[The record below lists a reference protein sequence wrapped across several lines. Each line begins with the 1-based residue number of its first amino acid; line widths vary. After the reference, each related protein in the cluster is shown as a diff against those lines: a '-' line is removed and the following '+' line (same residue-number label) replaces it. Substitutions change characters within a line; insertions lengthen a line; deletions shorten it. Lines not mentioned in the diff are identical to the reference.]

1 MRILLL
7 ADQNDNRDEI
17 VTQRQPARLGHTP
30 IRWTFESSIA
40 PGAARPCPPGRR
52 REWSVVDGS
61 NGKTLLA
68 TIESQATFRNRRM
81 EVATTIT
88 EECPM
93 TTPAKI
99 LFTANVHTTGGRE
112 GAARS
117 SDGRLDVR
125 LSPPGAAGSGTN
137 PEELFAAGW
146 SACFEGAM
154 GIAARRL
161 KITLPADLAIDAEV
175 DLCLT
180 DGAFFLQARL
190 NVSVPGVEREVAQT
204 LVDAAHQ
211 TCPYSKAIRGNVD
224 VVITLI

>member
-1 MRILLL
+1 
-7 ADQNDNRDEI
+7 
-17 VTQRQPARLGHTP
+17 
-30 IRWTFESSIA
+30 
-40 PGAARPCPPGRR
+40 
-52 REWSVVDGS
+52 
-61 NGKTLLA
+61 
-68 TIESQATFRNRRM
+68 
-81 EVATTIT
+81 
-88 EECPM
+88 M

-99 LFTANVHTTGGRE
+99 LFTAKVHTTGGRE

-125 LSPPGAAGSGTN
+125 LSPPGTAGSGTN
-137 PEELFAAGW
+137 PEQLFAAGW

-161 KITLPADLAIDAEV
+161 KIALPADLAIDAEV

-190 NVSVPGVEREVAQT
+190 NVSLPGVEREIAQT